1 MLEALVCPPKQ
12 RRWLRIIGTDG
23 GALGLEVPPTLLARA
38 EEVIFATL
46 LRCMSRQ
53 LAQSVDSLRR
63 SDMSGVGGEA
73 DMPRTLLNRRN

>member
-38 EEVIFATL
+38 EEVVFAPL
-46 LRCMSRQ
+46 FWCMSQ
-53 LAQSVDSLRR
+53 HFSELPECR
-63 SDMSGVGGEA
+63 SASSIVTFGGQAALGGVA
-73 DMPRTLLNRRN
+73 

>member
-1 MLEALVCPPKQ
+1 MNAVANAADRRSHRQ

-38 EEVIFATL
+38 EEVVFATL

-53 LAQSVDSLRR
+53 LALKR
-63 SDMSGVGGEA
+63 
-73 DMPRTLLNRRN
+73 